1 MKIGDV
7 MVRDVVS
14 VDYKTPVIEACKIM
28 GEKKIGCVLVT
39 KDGKPYG
46 IFTERDLLSKVL
58 LEGDLNE
65 EIGKYC
71 SAPLIVV
78 TPDYDIVES
87 ARIMADMKIKRL
99 IVLNEE
105 TEEVEGI
112 FTAAD
117 LARVIAEYG
126 VKELESE

>member
-1 MKIGDV
+1 
-7 MVRDVVS
+7 MVKDVVS
-14 VDYKTPVIEACKIM
+14 VDHKTPVIEACKIM

-58 LEGDLNE
+58 LEGNLNE

-99 IVLNEE
+99 VILNEE